1 MNTKH
6 TPGPWKFAHG
16 QNDLLTAPDGDDVVA
31 IDVWFS
37 HRSKA
42 EQAANAALI
51 RKAPELLAA
60 LQAVWDSGKLN
71 KTMLLG
77 DVDVD
82 PLGKVSGRYL
92 DPLTQQISELLNA

>member
-16 QNDLLTAPDGDDVVA
+16 QNDLLTAPDGDDVAAV
-31 IDVWFS
+31 DVWFS

-60 LQAVWDSGKLN
+60 LRWALDN
-71 KTMLLG
+71 MG
-77 DVDVD
+77 DD
-82 PLGKVSGRYL
+82 L
-92 DPLTQQISELLNA
+92 DPDHQEAKQHATNLVNSL